1 MGEVR
6 PSDAAI
12 VWNRFCFRKHIIY
25 YISLSQFKNMFNF
38 VEDLEFSGK
47 MFYKELEQKAL
58 KFAAKTEVQFLRRNE
73 DNEKREN
80 WKWVTI

>member
-1 MGEVR
+1 
-6 PSDAAI
+6 
-12 VWNRFCFRKHIIY
+12 
-25 YISLSQFKNMFNF
+25 MFYF

-80 WKWVTI
+80 WKWVTISQII

>member
-1 MGEVR
+1 
-6 PSDAAI
+6 
-12 VWNRFCFRKHIIY
+12 
-25 YISLSQFKNMFNF
+25 MFYF
-38 VEDLEFSGK
+38 GEDLEFSGK

-80 WKWVTI
+80 WKWVTISQIIW